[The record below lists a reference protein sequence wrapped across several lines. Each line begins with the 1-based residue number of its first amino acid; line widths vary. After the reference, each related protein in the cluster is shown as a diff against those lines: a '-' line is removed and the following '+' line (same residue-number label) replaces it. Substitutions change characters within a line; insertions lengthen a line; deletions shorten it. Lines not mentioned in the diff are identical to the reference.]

1 MPLIIK
7 DNIIDKISGP
17 VSFVALKPKENL
29 NIPFIILFGDA
40 HNSTKGMCECKDDKC
55 YRVYETNFLQI
66 LDSVSTYD
74 RPVDFNIES
83 WPVIDNCY
91 KVYKPNFLQ
100 VENLT
105 IINKKEPVK
114 DENLILD
121 FKKIAEEN
129 MYPIQ
134 MLRENLYV
142 CYIKELRESDLWKK
156 YCPTKL
162 MRYHYVDVRQAENSK
177 YNLEYRIHS
186 IEQNLKIDEQIQ
198 PLSLSNLYFYKNLN
212 PLYIENIITRTKR
225 LYRDQYFV
233 ILKFKYLLTFN
244 LEEAIEYFFNI
255 ATPENSL
262 IMKQYSKLPENLKDE
277 NMWKD
282 IFVKYFKY
290 IFSKDT
296 FQKIDLLNTTRKQF
310 YEVLLRDDID
320 EIKSFHLSEEREILQ
335 YSMNSYQTSMYLDLY
350 YLLRT
355 LKGENMTSLS
365 IGYFGYDHVTN
376 LKYLLTAIMNFYD
389 IIGEVKEEYDDKYD
403 EHSYNRTLIMPNI
416 NLNDHL
422 N

>member
-7 DNIIDKISGP
+7 DKIIDKISGP
-17 VSFVALKPKENL
+17 ASFVALKPKENL

-55 YRVYETNFLQI
+55 YRVYETKFLQI

-74 RPVDFNIES
+74 KPVDFNIEC
-83 WPVIDNCY
+83 WP
-91 KVYKPNFLQ
+91 P
-100 VENLT
+100 ENLREY
-105 IINKKEPVK
+105 IK
-114 DENLILD
+114 DETNILKY
-121 FKKIAEEN
+121 KKLAEKN
-129 MYPIQ
+129 MYPIN
-134 MLRENLYV
+134 MLRENIFI

-156 YCPTKL
+156 YSPTKL
-162 MRYHYVDVRQAENSK
+162 MRYHYDDVRQAENSK
-177 YNLEYRIHS
+177 YNLEYRMNS
-186 IEQNLKIDEQIQ
+186 IEQNLKIDEKIQ

-225 LYRDQYFV
+225 LYGDQYFV

-244 LEEAIEYFFNI
+244 LEEAIEYFFKI

-282 IFVKYFKY
+282 IFLKYFKY

-296 FQKIDLLNTTRKQF
+296 FEKLDLLNTTRKQF

-355 LKGENMTSLS
+355 LKGDNMTSMS

-389 IIGEVKEEYDDKYD
+389 TIGEVKEEYDDKYD

-416 NLNDHL
+416 NLN
-422 N
+422 NYIK